1 MARPDRGVAQRYA
14 SKKRRKRLLTE
25 RPVREAATAR
35 GPVTAAEP
43 PVAERTISDMP
54 SSSAGPRV
62 VLTGPS
68 AGRPGLVLATSR
80 RPYTSY
86 AEEYRYI
93 GADLRRVAVVA
104 GSLLLAVLLLSLII
118 R

>member
-25 RPVREAATAR
+25 RPVRATMVR

-43 PVAERTISDMP
+43 PVAERMISEVP
-54 SSSAGPRV
+54 SSSAGPRI
-62 VLTGPS
+62 VLTTPS
-68 AGRPGLVLATSR
+68 AGRLGRVQTTAH
-80 RPYTSY
+80 RPFTSY
-86 AEEYRYI
+86 TEEYRYI

-104 GSLLLAVLLLSLII
+104 GGLLLAVLLLSLII

>member
-25 RPVREAATAR
+25 RPVRAATAR
-35 GPVTAAEP
+35 GPLTVAEP

-62 VLTGPS
+62 VLTGAS
-68 AGRPGLVLATSR
+68 AGRPGRVLATSR
-80 RPYTSY
+80 RPFTSY